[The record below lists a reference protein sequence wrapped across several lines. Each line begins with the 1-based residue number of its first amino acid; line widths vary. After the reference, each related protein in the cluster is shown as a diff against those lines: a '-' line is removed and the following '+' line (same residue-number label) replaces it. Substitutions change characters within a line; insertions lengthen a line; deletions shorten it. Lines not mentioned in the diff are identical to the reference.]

1 MVRRLS
7 ALPPAAA
14 RTTLRGQVR
23 SLHPCEDPEEPRE
36 VGGCDDRGGG
46 GGGRGGGREAASG
59 ARHRR
64 GTKHSR
70 CGRFKCPKED
80 PSDPVM
86 RQPRWAQ
93 IDDSGSSGTRTSQ
106 RSAL

>member
-46 GGGRGGGREAASG
+46 GGGRGGERQHQAPATEGEQNTAGAAVLNV
-59 ARHRR
+59 RKRIR
-64 GTKHSR
+64 
-70 CGRFKCPKED
+70 P
-80 PSDPVM
+80 
-86 RQPRWAQ
+86 
-93 IDDSGSSGTRTSQ
+93 TR
-106 RSAL
+106 